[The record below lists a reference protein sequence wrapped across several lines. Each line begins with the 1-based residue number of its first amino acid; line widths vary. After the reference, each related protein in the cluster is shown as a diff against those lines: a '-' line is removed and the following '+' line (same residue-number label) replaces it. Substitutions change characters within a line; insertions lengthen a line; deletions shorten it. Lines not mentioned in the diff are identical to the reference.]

1 MSEVRA
7 TVGVVWKQES
17 ARIVGALLRMVHD
30 VGLAEELAQDA
41 LVAAMEQWPVD
52 GVPDNPGAWL
62 TTIARRKA
70 VDHLRRAKR
79 LDGTAVEPRD
89 TAGES
94 SGDDVLRLMFIS
106 CHPVLDRDARA
117 ALTLRVVAGLS
128 PAEIARAFLVGEPVI
143 TQRIAAAKRTL
154 AKSGAAYRL
163 PSGAELSGR
172 LTSVLEVVYLVFN
185 EGYAATSG
193 DDLIRPGLCL
203 EALRLG
209 RLLAELAPDDPEVHG
224 LVALMEIQQSRS
236 AARTGPHGEPVQLH
250 EQNRGRWDRLLINR
264 GFAAMLRARAAGAT
278 AAPGPYVLQAAIAV
292 CHAQARTAAET
303 DWGRI
308 AALYGALERLLPTPV
323 VRLNRAV
330 AVGFAD
336 RPEAGLALVDELV
349 ADPVLRDYHLLPG
362 VRGDLLLRLGRVAEA
377 RLELERAASLTRNVA
392 ERDFLRARVDA
403 TVGSH
408 DATGESGDPA
418 AGAGA
423 GPALGPAV
431 DEFLVGLGE
440 ATAFAY
446 RKSLGRVRRALGE
459 RTPLATLDPAG
470 VAAAVAAIWPDAA
483 PRGWNRHLA
492 AVRSFTAWAGFPH
505 LAADLRNRALPD
517 ESDRVVG
524 GRPSGGEPEP
534 RPRSGVSLRERV
546 LWSMVRE
553 STATI
558 GAVLALDVDDL
569 DLSGRRGPG
578 VTWGEQT
585 AALLPDLI
593 AGRTRGPL
601 FLSDRRPAPARR
613 PGPADLCP
621 ETGRRRLSYERAE
634 YLFKQATGR
643 TLRSLRGRDVRDG
656 AALSGRRSGR
666 SAPAR

>member
-7 TVGVVWKQES
+7 AVGVVWKRES
-17 ARIVGALLRMVHD
+17 ARIVAALLRMVRD

-52 GVPDNPGAWL
+52 GIPDNPGAWL

-70 VDHLRRAKR
+70 VDHLRRSSR
-79 LDGTAVEPRD
+79 FDGTDVEPPD
-89 TAGES
+89 VPEQS

-143 TQRIAAAKRTL
+143 AQRIATAKRTL
-154 AKSGAAYRL
+154 AESGVAYGL
-163 PSGAELSGR
+163 PGGAELSGR
-172 LTSVLEVVYLVFN
+172 LASVLEVVYLVFN
-185 EGYAATSG
+185 EGYSATSG
-193 DDLIRPGLCL
+193 DDLMRPGLCL

-236 AARTGPHGEPVQLH
+236 AARTGPGGEPVQLH

-264 GFAAMLRARAAGAT
+264 GFAAMLRARAAGAG

-292 CHAQARTAAET
+292 CHAQARTSQET
-303 DWGRI
+303 DWVRI
-308 AALYGALERLLPTPV
+308 AALYAALERLVPTPV

-330 AVGFAD
+330 AVGFAAG
-336 RPEAGLALVDELV
+336 PEAGLALVDALR

-377 RLELERAASLTRNVA
+377 RLELERAASLTRNAA

-403 TVGSH
+403 TVVPGEVTPATAAPSASTAPAGA
-408 DATGESGDPA
+408 ATGS
-418 AGAGA
+418 AGA
-423 GPALGPAV
+423 GPLLGAAA
-431 DEFLVGLGE
+431 DEFLAGLGG
-440 ATAFAY
+440 ATALAY
-446 RKSLGRVRRALGE
+446 RKTLGRMRRALGE
-459 RTPLATLDPAG
+459 RTPLSALDAAG
-470 VAAAVAAIWPDAA
+470 VAAAVAATWPDAA

-492 AVRSFTAWAGFPH
+492 ALRSFTAWAGVPR
-505 LAADLRNRALPD
+505 LADDLKNRSVP
-517 ESDRVVG
+517 ER
-524 GRPSGGEPEP
+524 SGSEPGEPP
-534 RPRSGVSLRERV
+534 DLDGVGLRERT
-546 LWSMVRE
+546 LWLMVQE
-553 STATI
+553 SGAPI
-558 GAVLALDVDDL
+558 GAVLALNVEDL
-569 DLSGRRGPG
+569 DGPGGPG
-578 VTWGEQT
+578 VTWGERT
-585 AALLPDLI
+585 AALIPELI

-613 PGPADLCP
+613 PPPADLCP

-634 YLFKQATGR
+634 YLFKRATGR
-643 TLRSLRGRDVRDG
+643 TLRSLRGLRE
-656 AALSGRRSGR
+656 AAGIPQR
-666 SAPAR
+666 